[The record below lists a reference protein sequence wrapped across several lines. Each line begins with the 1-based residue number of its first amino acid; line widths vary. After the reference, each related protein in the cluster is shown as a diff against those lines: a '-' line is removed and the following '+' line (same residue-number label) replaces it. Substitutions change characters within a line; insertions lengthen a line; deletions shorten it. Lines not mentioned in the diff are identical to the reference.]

1 MELGM
6 VYGVQ
11 VGKHKRELH
20 LISKLELV
28 LASENTVEEV
38 VPKSSMVKHSCW
50 NKAKMSIIKAKR
62 KPKRRPTR
70 LKRQPI

>member
-11 VGKHKRELH
+11 VGKHKRALH

-28 LASENTVEEV
+28 LASRNMVEEV
-38 VPKSSMVKHSCW
+38 VLESSMVKHSCW
-50 NKAKMSIIKAKR
+50 NKAKW
-62 KPKRRPTR
+62 
-70 LKRQPI
+70 Q